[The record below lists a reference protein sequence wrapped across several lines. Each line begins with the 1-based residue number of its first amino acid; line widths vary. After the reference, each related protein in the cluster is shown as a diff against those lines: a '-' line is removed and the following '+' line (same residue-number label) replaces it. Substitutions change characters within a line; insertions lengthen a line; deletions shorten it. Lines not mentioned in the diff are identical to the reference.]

1 MRTPVHILGGSLG
14 TGKTTALQHLLG
26 STSERVAVVVNDF
39 GTAAIDATLLG
50 EGYAIQNIAGG
61 CVCCTAP
68 AGLAP
73 AIRALL
79 DDVRPDRIYI
89 EPSGLARPADLVDMI
104 ERGPDAARIE
114 RMPVVVLV
122 DPAADLDGPL
132 VAEQLASADV
142 VVANRCDLAS
152 VAQIEGL
159 RTRVAGLWPP
169 PIRLVETSFG
179 RLSPVDLAWG
189 GDAPNA
195 RASAHT
201 DHADHPGH
209 DHADHDHTDHARAP
223 STEGH
228 TAASD
233 ILDRATVYSLD
244 ALVALLA
251 ATPGL
256 VRFKGLF
263 RTDAGWMRLDR
274 AGDRT
279 HLAPTPWRRDS
290 RYDAIFTN
298 AASDTALPARL
309 AACVAT
315 PDAADATPAL
325 RLVDPS
331 GNARRLTRAALAA
344 LPGQVPDI
352 AALVPG
358 REGAGVYLREVL
370 TLLGLPDDAP
380 FVVAAADGMT
390 TAPTPIGG
398 AGEAVL
404 LHSLGGGPL
413 PASQA
418 GPFRILGPSGA
429 GRTACANVK
438 QVTTIRGLAT

>member
-122 DPAADLDGPL
+122 DPAADLDGAL

-142 VVANRCDLAS
+142 VVANRCDLAG
-152 VAQIEGL
+152 VEQIEGV
-159 RTRVAGLWPP
+159 RARVAGLWPP
-169 PIRLVETSFG
+169 PLRLVETSFG
-179 RLSPVDLAWG
+179 RLSPADLAWG
-189 GDAPNA
+189 DAPAA
-195 RASAHT
+195 RPPAHT
-201 DHADHPGH
+201 GH
-209 DHADHDHTDHARAP
+209 DHAGHDHAGHDHAGHGRTP

-228 TAASD
+228 TATSD
-233 ILDRATVYSLD
+233 TLDRASVYSLD
-244 ALVALLA
+244 ALVAVLA
-251 ATPGL
+251 STPGL

-290 RYDAIFTN
+290 RYDAIFTD
-298 AASDTALPARL
+298 AATDTTLADRL
-309 AACVAT
+309 AACVVT
-315 PDAADATPAL
+315 PDSADETPAV
-325 RLVDPS
+325 RLIDPS
-331 GNARRLTRAALAA
+331 GTARRLTRTALAA

-352 AALVPG
+352 AVLVPG

-370 TLLGLPDDAP
+370 TLLGLPDDTP

-390 TAPTPIGG
+390 TAPTPVGG

-404 LHSLGGGPL
+404 LHSLGDGPL

-438 QVTTIRGLAT
+438 QVTTIRALGS